1 MERDYESRY
10 YGNLYNNEGILLK
23 KNIRFFKEL
32 SLNDYSLVDFSPK
45 IIFNRDNSF
54 KVFGICKDD
63 GYYVVY
69 EEYDRYGD
77 LVKGWTKIFILSYL
91 DRFIVSSDSTG
102 NFIVANE
109 NRYLNRGIFVQKF
122 DIDGNR
128 INEIKPISSGN
139 SPKIC
144 INNKG
149 DFLAAWTESTIYTKK
164 VGQLFNSN
172 CDPISEIFTIQD
184 SLQYFNSN
192 SNNCSITYNKNNFIF
207 SSFSK
212 LLNNQINLN
221 LHLISINNTDSLI
234 SIKIDENLSLFHN
247 VLFVND
253 STNFIFGTNY
263 EIFEN
268 GKVRSS
274 VIGQKF
280 NLNGSIIGNAIIV
293 YSSTDS
299 LYKPTYFEDD
309 IYKFSY
315 AKLNLQSHLIN
326 DNKILLTW
334 ERSIGNNFQN
344 NKNKGIYGITYNLNG
359 QVSELINM
367 SNSPNYSRIFSSD
380 IYPESNGN
388 FKIMW
393 SDNREQDE
401 KNINN
406 IGVYQKEFD
415 ADGKVANEETDLQLK
430 RYPLFYLKL

>member
-1 MERDYESRY
+1 MKNFLKFIFLITVFFSTNLISQNIQLKTVIEEFEVKTWEDGPESAELTNHEVSGHKDGNYIVYWKGDVERDYESRY

-207 SSFSK
+207 
-212 LLNNQINLN
+212 LL
-221 LHLISINNTDSLI
+221 
-234 SIKIDENLSLFHN
+234 
-247 VLFVND
+247 
-253 STNFIFGTNY
+253 
-263 EIFEN
+263 
-268 GKVRSS
+268 
-274 VIGQKF
+274 
-280 NLNGSIIGNAIIV
+280 
-293 YSSTDS
+293 
-299 LYKPTYFEDD
+299 
-309 IYKFSY
+309 
-315 AKLNLQSHLIN
+315 
-326 DNKILLTW
+326 
-334 ERSIGNNFQN
+334 
-344 NKNKGIYGITYNLNG
+344 
-359 QVSELINM
+359 
-367 SNSPNYSRIFSSD
+367 
-380 IYPESNGN
+380 
-388 FKIMW
+388 FKIT
-393 SDNREQDE
+393 
-401 KNINN
+401 K
-406 IGVYQKEFD
+406 
-415 ADGKVANEETDLQLK
+415 
-430 RYPLFYLKL
+430 